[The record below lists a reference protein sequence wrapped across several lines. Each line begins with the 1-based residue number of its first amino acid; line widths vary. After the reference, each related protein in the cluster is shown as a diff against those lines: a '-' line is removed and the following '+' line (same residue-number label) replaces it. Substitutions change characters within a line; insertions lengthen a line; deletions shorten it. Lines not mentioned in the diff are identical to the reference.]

1 MTAARPATRPAC
13 RIKCCG
19 LMRPEDVAAVNRA
32 MPDYAGFIVSFPTSH
47 RSLTPAQAAPLAAG
61 LDAGIRPVAVFVD
74 RPAREVAAAAA
85 EIGAWAVQLHGS
97 EDEAYLAQL
106 RTLTDCR
113 IWQAFKVRSDAD
125 LARAAASSADLLL
138 LDSGAGTG
146 RTFDWDLAAR
156 FAREFDRPF
165 LLAGGLTPENIPQA
179 IERVHPFGVD
189 ISSGIETGK
198 RKDPAKIAAAVAA
211 AHGAN
216 GEAAATHHG
225 AATGPWR
232 PDGYA

>member
-1 MTAARPATRPAC
+1 MSAARTETC

-19 LMRPEDVAAVNRA
+19 LMRPEDIAAVNRA
-32 MPDYAGFIVSFPTSH
+32 RPDYAGFIVDFPKSH
-47 RSLTPAQAAPLAAG
+47 RSLTPAQAAALAAE

-74 RPAREVAAAAA
+74 RPAQDVAAAAA
-85 EIGAWAVQLHGS
+85 EIGAFAVQLHGS
-97 EDEAYLAQL
+97 EDEGYLAQL
-106 RTLTDCR
+106 RTLTGCR
-113 IWQAFKVRSDAD
+113 IWQAFKVRGENN
-125 LARAAASSADLLL
+125 LARAAASSADMLL

-146 RTFDWDLAAR
+146 RTFDWELAAR
-156 FAREFDRPF
+156 FAREHDRPF
-165 LLAGGLTPENIPQA
+165 LLAGGLTPQNIPQA
-179 IERVHPFGVD
+179 IRRVHPFGVD
-189 ISSGIETGK
+189 ISSGIETDK

-232 PDGYA
+232 PGETA